1 MRLAVKIFLAYS
13 LVVLVLAGIASW
25 SLNEVAKLSAA
36 DRTLTIR
43 AAEALRTEVALRELM
58 VKATQLD
65 MRNLVFGDP
74 EYTAVSRG
82 EAQRIEKEF
91 ERLSALLKTGAEKT
105 NLQNAVQGFAEYQAL
120 VGKARD
126 LRNQDNRE
134 QAEDLLVTKAQP
146 LADRVVA
153 ELDRLSKATQSALDM
168 TQTEATA
175 TLSDV
180 RTEIEQLRQRTWTA
194 VTTAMALGVILAL
207 AGTAVVTF
215 QLTRD
220 LSRLSEAT
228 KAVAQ
233 RKFRE
238 SAHMAS
244 QITSK
249 DEIGTLALAF
259 NDMADILAR
268 FDAMTEQFYATV
280 AHELRSPLA
289 AMLETIRVIET
300 KAAGPVTEKQERLVA
315 IFRKGIERL
324 LLLVKAMLRMAQAN
338 AGMLSVEHHWF
349 ALDAAVTQA
358 VETLRPQIEQRG
370 ITLKLEIGPNADRL
384 LGDEDHIIQVVDNLL
399 RNALRFTPAQGTITV
414 TLSGTAEDVR
424 IAVKDTGVGI
434 PAKLLPVVFDRF
446 QQMHVGRD
454 GTGLGLAIVKSL
466 VEAHGGRVTVES
478 QEGTGSLFTVIL
490 PKNTEEDTT
499 PRGAQRNP

>member
-13 LVVLVLAGIASW
+13 LVILVLAGIAAW
-25 SLNEVAKLSAA
+25 SLYEVAKLSAA

-43 AAEALRTEVALRELM
+43 AAEALRTEVALREVM
-58 VKATQLD
+58 VRANRMD
-65 MRNLVFGDP
+65 IRNLVFGDP
-74 EYTAVSRG
+74 EYTAVSKG
-82 EAQRIEKEF
+82 TTQRIEKEF
-91 ERLSALLKTGAEKT
+91 DRLATLLKTSGEKT
-105 NLQNAVQGFAEYQAL
+105 TLGNAVRGFGEYQAL

-126 LRNQDNRE
+126 LRNQGDRE

-153 ELDRLSKATQSALDM
+153 ELDRLSKATQSALDL
-168 TQTEATA
+168 TQTEAST

-180 RTEIEQLRQRTWTA
+180 RTEIQQLRQRTWTA
-194 VTTAMALGVILAL
+194 VTTAMALGIILAL
-207 AGTAVVTF
+207 VGTAAVTF
-215 QLTRD
+215 KLTRD

-238 SAHMAS
+238 SAQIAS
-244 QITSK
+244 EVTSK
-249 DEIGTLALAF
+249 DEIGTLAVAF

-268 FDAMTEQFYATV
+268 FDAMTEQFYATI
-280 AHELRSPLA
+280 AHELRSPLS
-289 AMLETIRVIET
+289 AMLETVRLIET
-300 KAAGPVTEKQERLVA
+300 KTAGPITEKQERLVA

-338 AGMLSVEHHWF
+338 AGMLSIEHRWF
-349 ALDAAVTQA
+349 ALDTAATQA
-358 VETLRPQIEQRG
+358 VDTLRPQIEQRG
-370 ITLKLEIGPNADRL
+370 ITLKVEIGPGADRL
-384 LGDEDHIIQVVDNLL
+384 LGDEDHIIQVVDNLV

-414 TLSGTAEDVR
+414 SLSATAEDVR
-424 IAVKDTGVGI
+424 IAVRDTGVGI

-446 QQMHVGRD
+446 QQVHVGSG

-466 VEAHGGRVTVES
+466 VEAHGGRVLVES

-490 PKNTEEDTT
+490 PKNTEAGTT
-499 PRGAQRNP
+499 SMGAQRNP